1 MDPQLLP
8 LLMFVV
14 LLVGVMAGYPLAFVL
29 MGTGLIFGLLGW
41 GAPVFD
47 QMASRTYGIM
57 TNDALIAVPLFIFMG
72 YMMQRSGVADK
83 LFATLQHVF
92 SSLKGSLAL
101 ATIVLGTILAA
112 TTGIVGASVTMMGL
126 LALPSMLKR
135 GYDIPLSSATVL
147 AGGTLGIL
155 TPPSIMLIL
164 YGPMAGLS
172 IARLFAAAIV
182 PSLILSGLY
191 MVYIAIRCIKNP
203 ALGPALPPEDRDIPL
218 PRLLYDLLT
227 ALLPPLAL
235 IFAVLGS
242 IFFGLAAPT
251 EAAAVGG
258 FGALVMCAA
267 YRKLTWSNIKEAVY
281 STLRTSS
288 MILILTVGATVFTG
302 VFLALGGGPIIE
314 DLLLGIDLP
323 PFGVLII
330 VMIIVFVL
338 GMFID
343 WIAILLILVP
353 ILTPVVKALGF
364 DPLWFA
370 MVVCINLQMSYLTP
384 PFAYSIFY
392 LKGVAPPEV
401 ELTHIYK
408 GAIPFVGLQ
417 LIGLILVIVFPEL
430 VTWLPK
436 VIYD

>member
-41 GAPVFD
+41 GTPVLD

-83 LFATLQHVF
+83 LFSTLQHVF
-92 SSLKGSLAL
+92 GSLKGSLAL

-172 IARLFAAAIV
+172 IARLFAAAII
-182 PSLILSGLY
+182 PSLLLSGLY

-235 IFAVLGS
+235 ILAVLGS

-323 PFGVLII
+323 SFGVLII
-330 VMIIVFVL
+330 VMLIVFVL

-401 ELTHIYK
+401 GLTHIYK

>member
-1 MDPQLLP
+1 MP

-41 GAPVFD
+41 GTPVLD

-83 LFATLQHVF
+83 LFSTLQHVF
-92 SSLKGSLAL
+92 GSLKGSLAL

-172 IARLFAAAIV
+172 IARLFAAAII
-182 PSLILSGLY
+182 PSLLLSGLY

-235 IFAVLGS
+235 ILAVLGS

-323 PFGVLII
+323 SFGVLII
-330 VMIIVFVL
+330 VMLIVFVL

-401 ELTHIYK
+401 GLTHIYK